1 MNGLKD
7 FPINIMFRDLA
18 TSPAIEDKA
27 KRHAEKLGKYFSH
40 IMNCNVIIESSHH
53 HYRGNIYQVS
63 INIKVPNAELV
74 VNRNP
79 SENHEHE
86 DVYVAIRDAFSAMK
100 RKLQTYARKM
110 QGHVKHHIPPLQ
122 GRILEIALIA
132 DFGLIET
139 NDGRRVRFTS
149 NSVID
154 FDFKKI
160 EIGDKV
166 RFIEVESI
174 NGPAASSVY
183 MK

>member
-7 FPINIMFRDLA
+7 FPINVMFRNLVG
-18 TSPAIEDKA
+18 SPAMEEKA
-27 KRHAEKLGKYFSH
+27 RRHAEKLGKYFGH
-40 IMNCNVIIESSHH
+40 ILSCNVIIESHH
-53 HYRGNIYQVS
+53 NHYRGNIYQVS
-63 INIKVPNAELV
+63 VHVKVPNVELA

-79 SENHEHE
+79 AEHHAHE
-86 DVYVAIRDAFSAMK
+86 DVYVAIRDAFSAIK
-100 RKLQTYARKM
+100 RKLQTYAHKL
-110 QGHVKHHIPPLQ
+110 QGEVKHHTLPLQ
-122 GRILEIALIA
+122 GRVLEIAPIA

-139 NDGRRVRFTS
+139 NDGHRVRFTS

-154 FDFKKI
+154 FDFKKL

-183 MK
+183 VK